1 MAVDF
6 SYAAM
11 MQGQAQSLQQAIDLL
26 SGGGRITIM
35 HCATAAGAMPG
46 IEVMVN
52 TADVVLPPEIITAIT
67 DAMAVQRAGRGTA
80 SSGRRRRTTAHQSAA
95 C

>member
-35 HCATAAGAMPG
+35 HCATAAGEMPG

-52 TADVVLPPEIITAIT
+52 TADVVLPPEIIAAIT
-67 DAMAVQRAGRGTA
+67 DAMAVQLDDLTSRVKAELHSLQEKA
-80 SSGRRRRTTAHQSAA
+80 
-95 C
+95 